1 MFTGLVRGVGIVDS
15 RKRFEEGIR
24 FRITTPE
31 WAARLEA
38 GDSVAVDGVCQTVVR
53 ADEESF
59 DVEAIRTTLSR
70 TTLGEWEPGR
80 QVNLEPPLGG
90 GEPFGGHL
98 VQGHVDGVAEVVS
111 VREAGETVFVRIHL
125 PAHVAEV
132 TVLYGSLAVDGVS
145 MTVNDMDGDIAELAI
160 IPYTWTHTSF
170 PRLRPGSR
178 VNVEADLIG
187 KYVRR
192 LLQPYFDAPP
202 GERRGE
208 RTKVSKPTEQAT
220 DR

>member
-1 MFTGLVRGVGIVDS
+1 MFTGLVRGVGIVES
-15 RKRFEEGIR
+15 REPFGEGIR
-24 FRITTPE
+24 FRISSTE
-31 WAARLEA
+31 WAVRLDA

-53 ADEESF
+53 SDDETF

-70 TTLGEWEPGR
+70 TTLGDWEMGR
-80 QVNLEPPLGG
+80 RVNLEPPLSG

-111 VREAGETVFVRIHL
+111 VREAGETVFVRIRL
-125 PAHVAEV
+125 PEHVAEV
-132 TVLYGSLAVDGVS
+132 TVPYGSLAVDGVS
-145 MTVNDMDGDIAELAI
+145 MTVNDLEGDIAELAI

-202 GERRGE
+202 TERPVE
-208 RTKVSKPTEQAT
+208 RAEVSKPTGQAT

>member
-1 MFTGLVRGVGIVDS
+1 MFTGLVRGVGTVDT
-15 RKRFEEGIR
+15 REPFEEGIR
-24 FRITTPE
+24 FRISVPE
-31 WAARLEA
+31 WAVQLRA

-70 TTLGEWEPGR
+70 TTLGEWDAGR
-80 QVNLEPPLGG
+80 RVNLEPPLSGSD
-90 GEPFGGHL
+90 PFGGHL
-98 VQGHVDGVAEVVS
+98 VQGHVDGVANVES
-111 VREAGETVFVRIHL
+111 VREAGETVFVRMVL

-145 MTVNDMDGDIAELAI
+145 MTVNDLEGDIAELAI

-192 LLQPYFDAPP
+192 LLQPYFDTPP
-202 GERRGE
+202 GERPGE
-208 RTKVSKPTEQAT
+208 RAEASKQTTQVT